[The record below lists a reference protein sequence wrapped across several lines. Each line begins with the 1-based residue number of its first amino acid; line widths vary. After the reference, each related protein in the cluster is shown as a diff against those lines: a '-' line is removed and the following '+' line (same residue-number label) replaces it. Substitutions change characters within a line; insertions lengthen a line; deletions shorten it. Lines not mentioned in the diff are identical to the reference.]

1 MAYNKKTW
9 LARLGQGLNKF
20 IFNGGS
26 KVTLDSAPDVVSQQ
40 GTPLSA
46 DNMNDLE
53 QRIKS
58 GFDDVDSAI
67 NAITTLKS
75 TTVRNQT
82 YMVSSA
88 YLNRVGA
95 VVYMSYESDLQNV
108 PIGEFTMQGLIPYGY
123 RPTRTAIF
131 GERNQGIIT
140 IRVQAGGDVVCY
152 NYSGQTQSAMNGQFS
167 ACWITTDP
175 LPS

>member
-1 MAYNKKTW
+1 MEK
-9 LARLGQGLNKF
+9 G
-20 IFNGGS
+20 
-26 KVTLDSAPDVVSQQ
+26 
-40 GTPLSA
+40 
-46 DNMNDLE
+46 
-53 QRIKS
+53 
-58 GFDDVDSAI
+58 AI

>member
-67 NAITTLKS
+67 NAITPTLLWS
-75 TTVRNQT
+75 NNAPTSAFEAQTVP
-82 YMVSSA
+82 
-88 YLNRVGA
+88 LNLASYKFIVVGA
-95 VVYMSYESDLQNV
+95 RFSAGYQGYQSYFV
-108 PIGEFTMQGLIPYGY
+108 TPIGDSSMIFMLNIYEDNRAGRFFSSNSSGVTFGGGY
-123 RPTRTAIF
+123 RNTGGNDAWAVPYCIY
-131 GERNQGIIT
+131 GIK
-140 IRVQAGGDVVCY
+140 
-152 NYSGQTQSAMNGQFS
+152 
-167 ACWITTDP
+167 
-175 LPS
+175 